1 MARLE
6 ISKLPVSMWC
16 FFNWI
21 KRSHIEFTGI
31 YCALMSGSFDS
42 IIVVHFNRTQFSI
55 NNKITWKML
64 LLWFLITCHIRLF
77 PTKICLIKYL
87 SLHKLGQSLTNS
99 LGTKRLYWLILK
111 IGKLFKCKSIYLMS
125 VGTQYM
131 YPFITIM
138 LVFTYATHLC

>member
-1 MARLE
+1 MFQNDLTFARHILMNPPGNM
-6 ISKLPVSMWC
+6 SCLANWHVWKSQNYQCPCDV

-31 YCALMSGSFDS
+31 YCALMSGRFDS
-42 IIVVHFNRTQFSI
+42 IIVVHFNRTQFFI

-87 SLHKLGQSLTNS
+87 SLHKLGQNLTNS
-99 LGTKRLYWLILK
+99 VGIKRLYWLILK
-111 IGKLFKCKSIYLMS
+111 IGKLFKCKSI
-125 VGTQYM
+125 
-131 YPFITIM
+131 
-138 LVFTYATHLC
+138 